1 MQNARPSALCLE
13 VRTALSRRIS
23 APAATPYLSGADTPG
38 PCSRRFSRRFTAAAA
53 LCCELN
59 RRYSSVHCVRV
70 YYTGFH
76 ADVNVRVLC
85 FGRKRRTANVCLTE
99 HFLLTRTFVFYE
111 IFSETY
117 TIRSNIC
124 PSFTIATAF
133 PFIMYYCKKRNQY
146 RFRPLVTLT

>member
-1 MQNARPSALCLE
+1 MRPLLREETVNVYSCASHFCVATQEGYSLCLY
-13 VRTALSRRIS
+13 SH
-23 APAATPYLSGADTPG
+23 
-38 PCSRRFSRRFTAAAA
+38 RFSAAAA
-53 LCCELN
+53 LCCEPN
-59 RRYSSVHCVRV
+59 RRYSSVHSVRV
-70 YYTGFH
+70 YYTGFQ

-124 PSFTIATAF
+124 PSFTIAAAF